1 MRWPDLAASAEHEGG
16 QMDIRILLACFLL
29 MATTPS
35 AAQVS
40 PQPLPKASSGSI
52 ERLAD
57 FPSRFVPARNI
68 DVWLPEGYGAGKRYN
83 VIYMHDGQMLFDADT
98 TWNKQAWNID
108 DTVAR
113 LMREGRIP
121 DTIVVGIWNRA
132 DYRYAEYY
140 PKKYLAYTDKASRKH
155 YVQAAQRGK
164 SLSDNY
170 LRFIVREL
178 KPAIDRR
185 YATRPGPESTF
196 MIGSSMGGLIS
207 LYALFEYPKVFGG
220 AAGLSTHW
228 IGNPTAWGLDK
239 ARNGALPL
247 AAMTYLQRNLPPPGA
262 LKVYS
267 DRGDDPLDSLY
278 APAHG
283 FLAEL
288 LRDGGYHDE
297 QVMLRVYPGRG
308 HNEKDWAARV
318 EAPLLFLMG
327 RKPGA

>member
-1 MRWPDLAASAEHEGG
+1 MAVRALMLTAA
-16 QMDIRILLACFLL
+16 CL
-29 MATTPS
+29 MAAMTP
-35 AAQVS
+35 ALQAQT
-40 PQPLPKASSGSI
+40 PPLPKASSGRI
-52 ERLAD
+52 ERLGD

-83 VIYMHDGQMLFDADT
+83 VLYMHDGQMLFDPDT
-98 TWNKQAWNID
+98 TWNKQAWNVD

-140 PKKYLAYTDKASRKH
+140 PKKFLAQADRATRKH
-155 YVQAAQRGK
+155 YVQSAQRGK
-164 SLSDNY
+164 SLSDDY

-185 YATRPGPESTF
+185 YATRPGRESTF
-196 MIGSSMGGLIS
+196 IMGSSMGGLIS
-207 LYALFEYPKVFGG
+207 LYALFEYPQVFGG

-228 IGNPTAWGLDK
+228 IGQPSALGREK
-239 ARNGALPL
+239 SRNGILPL
-247 AAMTYLQRNLPPPGA
+247 AAMNYLQQHLPPPGDM
-262 LKVYS
+262 KVYS
-267 DRGDDPLDSLY
+267 DRGDDAADSLY
-278 APAHG
+278 APMHG

-288 LRDGGYHDE
+288 LRDRGYRDE

-318 EAPLLFLMG
+318 ELPLLFMMG
-327 RKPGA
+327 TQVH